1 MLQSCGWSWGF
12 WAFDPVEPVS
22 AEQDEVDE
30 DRQREQEGR
39 EGHQNATGIKQKPNP
54 IHELSPLT
62 EKGLCQLSCMVHS
75 TLKFS
80 VSAYPREPRTP
91 RPN

>member
-12 WAFDPVEPVS
+12 GAFDPVKPVC

-30 DRQREQEGR
+30 DRQCEQEDR
-39 EGHQNATGIKQKPNP
+39 EGHQDTTRIKQKPNP

-62 EKGLCQLSCMVHS
+62 EKGLCQLGDMGRS

-80 VSAYPREPRTP
+80 VPAYPREPWTP